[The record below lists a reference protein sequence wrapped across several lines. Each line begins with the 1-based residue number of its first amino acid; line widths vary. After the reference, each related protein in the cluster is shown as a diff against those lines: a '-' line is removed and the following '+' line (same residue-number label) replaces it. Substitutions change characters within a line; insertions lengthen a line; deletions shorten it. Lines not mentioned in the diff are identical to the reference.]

1 MKGPQ
6 FVAWLF
12 FLISYI
18 TGLMSPAIAGFVALA
33 CGIVRKGGFP
43 KMSGEYLQSVV
54 TDENIQMLGFL
65 AIASSAGKLGLI
77 CWMPIMIH
85 GALICAATARDQSH
99 VTARIY
105 TTVINL
111 VKGLLQKVS
120 DNQAY
125 LWLMKHDLEVYMGV
139 YLTLGIFLGVSSILT
154 AMLYW
159 QIMRMRYLM
168 STTCQ

>member
-54 TDENIQMLGFL
+54 TDENIQILGFL

-85 GALICAATARDQSH
+85 GVLICAATARDQSH